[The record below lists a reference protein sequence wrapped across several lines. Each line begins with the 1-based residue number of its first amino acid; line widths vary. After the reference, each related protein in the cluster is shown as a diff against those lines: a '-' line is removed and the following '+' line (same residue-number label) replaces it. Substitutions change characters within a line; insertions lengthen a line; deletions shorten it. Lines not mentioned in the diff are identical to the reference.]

1 MQKRFIK
8 DSQSVTRSIAGE
20 TIIVPVRSGVS
31 DLNSIYTL
39 NEVGTAIWRLIDGQK
54 TVEQITEAIS
64 EEFEVTTEQAS
75 KDASDFLE
83 KLEASGLIRA
93 SEEGK
98 A

>member
-1 MQKRFIK
+1 MAKHFIK
-8 DSQSVTRSIAGE
+8 DSQSITRSIAGE

-39 NEVGTAIWRLIDGQK
+39 NEVGAAVWQLIDGRRS
-54 TVEQITEAIS
+54 VEQIVEAIS
-64 EEFEVTTEQAS
+64 DEYEVTPEQATE
-75 KDASDFLE
+75 DVFEYLAR
-83 KLEASGLIRA
+83 LEAEGLIRA

>member
-1 MQKRFIK
+1 LPKQFIK

-39 NEVGTAIWRLIDGQK
+39 NEVGTTIWRLIDRQA
-54 TVEQITEAIS
+54 TTEQIIEAIS
-64 EEFEVTTEQAS
+64 EEFEVTTEQAA
-75 KDASDFLE
+75 KDALDFLE
-83 KLEASGLIRA
+83 KLEAEGLIRA
-93 SEEGK
+93 FEEGK